1 MRWTGTIGCRK
12 MTRANW
18 TALPTALLAA
28 TLVVGEALGFA
39 FCRFAGLWAW
49 AALVALL
56 IACVAAGWQIPCSL
70 HLVAFAAGLALAWH
84 SESKRMGVDGY
95 AKALPEGGGPPAF
108 VLKVEGD
115 AVCRRDAKGRRM
127 ANFNSYLDGLPVKVV
142 AFLPEGAAIP
152 RDGETW
158 RCAGWLTLRKGSAC
172 RYSTR
177 MLWATGRQPL
187 EMLAGSG
194 GSSAAAAYGRMSDA
208 LSRRAGRGVEWSREL
223 SSFCKAMILGRKE
236 GVPRGR
242 LALFASAGTIHVFA
256 ISGLHVMLIAGLLNR
271 LVKGLGFSPK
281 ICAACV
287 IALLAM
293 YVMLIG
299 ASPSA
304 VRAAIMASLY
314 FGAYLFGRKPDSL
327 SAWSAAAIIVCSV
340 SPDMILNVG
349 CVLSFVVMLGIL
361 LWIRWSGQYAS
372 PLDGLM
378 RLAAIEEALGCGFRK
393 RILLC
398 VHRKAKL
405 VLDAFGISFAAWIAG
420 APIVAMAFGKL
431 AFGSLFVSVAV
442 VPLAGIAVGLGVF
455 GLAAAFLLPPIGV
468 FFNNLA
474 ALCIYSMVWLS
485 EKVVSLP
492 FASVDTL
499 PWNWMDCIMWYAAWI
514 AFFWLLS
521 RHLPCRT
528 FMAVKEW
535 EKNYDR

>member
-1 MRWTGTIGCRK
+1 MP
-12 MTRANW
+12 RANW
-18 TALPTALLAA
+18 TALPMLLFAA
-28 TLVVGEALGFA
+28 TLVAGEVLGFA
-39 FCRFAGLWAW
+39 LCRFSGLWAW
-49 AALVALL
+49 AAFASLVM
-56 IACVAAGWQIPCSL
+56 ACVAAGWKIPCAL
-70 HLVAFAAGLALAWH
+70 HLIVFAAGLAFAWRA
-84 SESKRMGVDGY
+84 ESKRMAIDEY
-95 AKALPEGGGPPAF
+95 AKLSQEDGRPPSF

-115 AVCRRDAKGRRM
+115 PVFRRDAKCRGRVS
-127 ANFNSYLDGLPVKVV
+127 FNSELNGIALKVV
-142 AFLPEGAAIP
+142 APLPDGGEVP
-152 RDGETW
+152 QDGELW
-158 RCAGWLTLRKGSAC
+158 RCAGWLTLGKKPMS
-172 RYSTR
+172 RYGRR
-177 MLWATGRQPL
+177 MLWVVNGCPL
-187 EMLAGSG
+187 EKVAGSG
-194 GSSAAAAYGRMSDA
+194 GRSAIAAYRRISDV
-208 LSRRAGRGVEWSREL
+208 LSQRIGMGVEWSREL

-431 AFGSLFVSVAV
+431 AFGSLFVNVAV